1 LLWEKVFQ
9 SQGYFMSNL
18 QQITDERTTRTRPL
32 VLLADDDPDTRFLFR
47 TVLEMRGYCVIE
59 AADGEETVGA
69 AQSAC
74 PDLILMD
81 GSLPRLSGLEAA
93 RQIRRSEHIG
103 HVPIVFISGHAR
115 AAFIEEAREA
125 GCDEYLVKPLDLA
138 QLEDVLEK
146 YCVQKLRAVAI

>member
-1 LLWEKVFQ
+1 
-9 SQGYFMSNL
+9 MSNL
-18 QQITDERTTRTRPL
+18 QQITDARDARARPL
-32 VLLADDDPDTRFLFR
+32 VLVADDDFDTRLLFR

-69 AQSAC
+69 AQSVR

-103 HVPIVFISGHAR
+103 HVPIVFISGHAG
-115 AAFIEEAREA
+115 AVFIAQAREA
-125 GCDEYLVKPLDLA
+125 GCDEYFVKPFDLV

-146 YCVQKLRAVAI
+146 YCVQTASCRCLDLQTGD